1 MATAG
6 DVWWRA
12 MYIYIQN
19 LQFMYRNRE
28 ELYFDIVCGALD
40 KTTDSSI
47 DSNSKFTGKIQVVS
61 QESHGSNVYC
71 DSKLVS
77 SL

>member
-1 MATAG
+1 
-6 DVWWRA
+6 
-12 MYIYIQN
+12 
-19 LQFMYRNRE
+19 MYRNRE

-71 DSKLVS
+71 DAYKQTTPLPVKNDS
-77 SL
+77 SLGSRAKSSS